1 MIGAA
6 SLLCLA
12 LLLGQ
17 VQPRTYYWRDAA
29 GQTHITNTPPPVDAE
44 ILDAPPPTAVEP
56 GKPGHINLIRP
67 SAVWSGQSQMEL
79 TPTQKQD
86 WEALDKHLAQARS
99 RGDLR
104 TLAAVT
110 DALIQDCL
118 WGSGLW
124 IMPAL
129 PVISVLLLGLLGW
142 WVALGLRPS
151 FHVPLVAGFLVLGLL
166 FGQLLL
172 NGFLY
177 HPQAARLR
185 QNLERLE
192 HHMGTGRV
200 PRPEQRILLQQRY
213 LALDQAAEPFSA
225 PWRFPAEVKALREAM
240 KKVMVEP

>member
-12 LLLGQ
+12 LLGQ
-17 VQPRTYYWRDAA
+17 AQPRTYYWRDAA
-29 GQTHITNTPPPVDAE
+29 GQTHITNTPPPGDAE

-56 GKPGHINLIRP
+56 GRPGDLDLIRP
-67 SAVWSGQSQMEL
+67 SAVRGGQSQLAL
-79 TPTQKQD
+79 TLTQKQD
-86 WEALDKHLAQARS
+86 WEALDRHLAQARS

-110 DALIQDCL
+110 DSLIQDCL

-124 IMPAL
+124 AMPAL

-142 WVALGLRPS
+142 WVALGLRPT
-151 FHVPLVAGFLVLGLL
+151 FHVPLVGGFLVLGLL
-166 FGQLLL
+166 FGHLLL
-172 NGFLY
+172 NAFLY
-177 HPQAARLR
+177 HPQAVRLR

-192 HHMGTGRV
+192 HHLGTGKAL
-200 PRPEQRILLQQRY
+200 RPEQRASLQQRY
-213 LALDQAAEPFSA
+213 QALEKATEFFSP
-225 PWRFPAEVKALREAM
+225 PWRFPAEVKVLREAM

>member
-1 MIGAA
+1 VIGAA
-6 SLLCLA
+6 CLLCLA
-12 LLLGQ
+12 LLGQ
-17 VQPRTYYWRDAA
+17 AQPRTYYWRDAA

-56 GKPGHINLIRP
+56 GRPVNLDLIRP
-67 SAVWSGQSQMEL
+67 SAVRGGQSPVEL

-86 WEALDKHLAQARS
+86 WEALDRHLAQARS

-104 TLAAVT
+104 TLGVVT

-124 IMPAL
+124 AMPAL

-142 WVALGLRPS
+142 WVALGLRPA
-151 FHVPLVAGFLVLGLL
+151 FHVPLVGGFLVLGLL
-166 FGQLLL
+166 SGQLLL

-177 HPQAARLR
+177 HPQAVRLR

-192 HHMGTGRV
+192 HHMGTGKAL
-200 PRPEQRILLQQRY
+200 RPEQRALLQQRY
-213 LALDQAAEPFSA
+213 LALEQATEPFSA
-225 PWRFPAEVKALREAM
+225 PWRFPAEVKVLREAM

>member
-6 SLLCLA
+6 CLLCLA
-12 LLLGQ
+12 LLGQ
-17 VQPRTYYWRDAA
+17 AQPRTYYWRDAA
-29 GQTHITNTPPPVDAE
+29 GQTHITNTPPPGDAE

-56 GKPGHINLIRP
+56 GRPVNLDLIRP
-67 SAVWSGQSQMEL
+67 SAVRGGQSPVEL

-86 WEALDKHLAQARS
+86 WEALDRHLAQARS

-104 TLAAVT
+104 TLGVVT

-118 WGSGLW
+118 WGNGLW
-124 IMPAL
+124 AMPAL

-142 WVALGLRPS
+142 WVALGLRPT
-151 FHVPLVAGFLVLGLL
+151 FHVPLVVGFLVLGLL
-166 FGQLLL
+166 FGHLLL

-177 HPQAARLR
+177 HPQAVRLQ

-192 HHMGTGRV
+192 HHMGTGKAL
-200 PRPEQRILLQQRY
+200 RPEQRALLQQRY
-213 LALDQAAEPFSA
+213 LALEQATEPFSA
-225 PWRFPAEVKALREAM
+225 PWRFPAKVKVLRETM

>member
-6 SLLCLA
+6 CLLCLA
-12 LLLGQ
+12 LLGQ
-17 VQPRTYYWRDAA
+17 AQPRTYYWRDAA

-56 GKPGHINLIRP
+56 GRPVNLDLIRP
-67 SAVWSGQSQMEL
+67 SAVRGGQSPVEL

-86 WEALDKHLAQARS
+86 WEALDRHLAQARS

-104 TLAAVT
+104 TLGVVT

-124 IMPAL
+124 AMPAL

-142 WVALGLRPS
+142 WVALGLRPA
-151 FHVPLVAGFLVLGLL
+151 FHVPLVGGFLVLGLL
-166 FGQLLL
+166 SGQLLL

-177 HPQAARLR
+177 HPQAVRLR

-192 HHMGTGRV
+192 HHMGTGKAL
-200 PRPEQRILLQQRY
+200 RPEQRALLQQRY
-213 LALDQAAEPFSA
+213 LALEQATEPFSA
-225 PWRFPAEVKALREAM
+225 PWRFPAEVKVLREAM

>member
-1 MIGAA
+1 VIRAA
-6 SLLCLA
+6 CLLCLA
-12 LLLGQ
+12 LLGQ
-17 VQPRTYYWRDAA
+17 AQPRTYYWRDAA

-56 GKPGHINLIRP
+56 GKPVNLDLIRP
-67 SAVWSGQSQMEL
+67 SAVRGGQSQVEL

-86 WEALDKHLAQARS
+86 WEALDRHLAQARS

-104 TLAAVT
+104 TLGVLT

-124 IMPAL
+124 AMPAL

-142 WVALGLRPS
+142 WVALGLRPT
-151 FHVPLVAGFLVLGLL
+151 FHVPLMVGFLVLGLL
-166 FGQLLL
+166 SGHLLL

-177 HPQAARLR
+177 HPQAVRLR

-192 HHMGTGRV
+192 HHMGTGKAL
-200 PRPEQRILLQQRY
+200 RPDQRALMQQRY
-213 LALDQAAEPFSA
+213 LALEQATEPFSP
-225 PWRFPAEVKALREAM
+225 PWRFPAEVKVLREAM